1 MTIIDETPVRDP
13 VVVEGDP
20 ADLADAA
27 RAADNGQA
35 WPSWQFGY

>member
-1 MTIIDETPVRDP
+1 MTIIDEMPVRDP

-35 WPSWQFGY
+35 LSLIHI